1 MGERQADMVRE
12 LDGLRGEVAG
22 LRASRRRLVLAAHT
36 ERREIEH
43 ELHDGV
49 QQRLVGLAA
58 NLELAAR
65 SLESDPAT
73 ARELLAEMG
82 RDTWQALEESRTLA
96 HRIYPPLLEAGG
108 LVAALRSV
116 GAIVNVPLRIDIAD
130 DRTYPPEI
138 AGAVYFC
145 CLDVFDT
152 LRAGTPMTITAG
164 RSDEGTLA
172 FEVVVDDDVDAE
184 RSLLRDRV
192 EAVGGRCTIESGSG
206 HGTRVACSLPLS
218 G

>member
-1 MGERQADMVRE
+1 MRERQADIGHE
-12 LDGLRGEVAG
+12 LDGLRVEVAG
-22 LRASRRRLVLAAHT
+22 LRASRRRLVLAADT
-36 ERREIEH
+36 ERREIER

-49 QQRLVGLAA
+49 QQQLVGLAA
-58 NLELAAR
+58 NLELAGR

-82 RDTWQALEESRTLA
+82 RVARQALEETRALA

-108 LVAALRSV
+108 LVAALRSA
-116 GAIVNVPLRIDIAD
+116 GASVNVPVRIDVAG
-130 DRTYPPEI
+130 DRTYPLEI
-138 AGAVYFC
+138 AVVLYFC

-152 LRAGTPMTITAG
+152 VRAGTPMTITAG
-164 RSDEGTLA
+164 RNDEGTLA

-206 HGTRVACSLPLS
+206 HRTRVACSLPLS